1 MKPAGLPLPLP
12 QPPITRVLLAT
23 ICLSS
28 GPDDAQSY
36 FSLGGTML
44 LGPSTLRRM
53 AAVGFRSSAY

>member
-1 MKPAGLPLPLP
+1 
-12 QPPITRVLLAT
+12 VLLAT